1 MEQCMKIKSPDSK
14 QWTFMAQLTLVRIAM
29 FNKRRVSEVAE
40 IKRHEINEC
49 QQTENRE
56 ILQSLDKVE
65 QALVKR
71 MSLFEVRGK
80 STRGLR
86 KAFILM
92 TTDMVDSIEYLS
104 NTNSNKLNPYL
115 FARKSSRTPLDGCE
129 AFRVVTNECP
139 NLLEPGSIRTSAL
152 RRYLATTSQ
161 ILDMKPEELKML
173 CDHMGH
179 DVNIHINHYRL
190 QSSLLEKSKVARLL
204 IAVEN
209 GQVKDFKG
217 KNLDD
222 IEIDTLPLHS
232 AQFDEAETSDT
243 TSVVIRKR
251 WSDEEN
257 TVFFNIMKDYI
268 ESKKMPPASKIREVC
283 DKLKGRT
290 TAQIRSRVHNYITGK
305 QKFVV

>member
-1 MEQCMKIKSPDSK
+1 MASGLKSHRGP
-14 QWTFMAQLTLVRIAM
+14 
-29 FNKRRVSEVAE
+29 
-40 IKRHEINEC
+40 RHSSGITHE
-49 QQTENRE
+49 RA
-56 ILQSLDKVE
+56 V
-65 QALVKR
+65 V
-71 MSLFEVRGK
+71 G
-80 STRGLR
+80 
-86 KAFILM
+86 
-92 TTDMVDSIEYLS
+92 
-104 NTNSNKLNPYL
+104 LNPTTAL
-115 FARKSSRTPLDGCE
+115 EVPPESQMVVHFEGSNPAMSQQGRPEGAVGSNHTMVPETQPEFQTVCQRKSSRTPLDGCE

-232 AQFDEAETSDT
+232 AQFDEAENSDT
-243 TSVVIRKR
+243 TSGNVEKLVDSAVKPVCASTSTISITNEPIRNVVIRKR

-305 QKFVV
+305 QKCVV